1 MLSVLI
7 PTYNYNILPLT
18 EVLLGQCLKANLVFE
33 IIVADDGPGL
43 PTAQTNKAVA
53 QLPHCRFIENT
64 TNLGRTLTRKNLAE
78 AAQYNNLLFLDADVM
93 PADEQFI
100 ERYVPYLNGSIPVV
114 VGGYAYRHYPADNN
128 HRLRLKYGISRE
140 QKTASERNKNPYGSI
155 FSGNFLI
162 DKSTFLQN
170 NYPDNHN
177 YYGMD
182 IYFSYSL
189 FTKKIAVVHIDNPI
203 YHLGLES
210 DAVFFK
216 KSIESVKIRKQLLA
230 HKEGINQ
237 VNSLIKHYNTLKKLH
252 LTGLATLAF
261 KVTEPLLKKMI
272 FKKDPNLFCMD
283 LYRLGYICSL
293 K

>member
-33 IIVADDGPGL
+33 IIVADDGPGR

-53 QLPHCRFIENT
+53 QLPYCRFIENT

-100 ERYVPYLNGSIPVV
+100 ERYVPYLNGSIAVV

-189 FTKKIAVVHIDNPI
+189 FIKKTAVVHIDNPI

-216 KSIESVKIRKQLLA
+216 KSMESVKIRKQLLA
-230 HKEGINQ
+230 HKEGIGQ

-252 LTGLATLAF
+252 LAGLATLAF